1 MGRGPLGSDPIQKFR
16 QLIHWRELFNFEKP
30 KWINNNVCD
39 PYVSVILLCM
49 HSVLIGGEEQAAL
62 LKKAQEMG
70 LTDGR
75 YVFIPYDTLLYSL
88 PYPNNSFYVLDNDRK
103 LQEAYDAVLTIT
115 LDSGNWTF
123 YDAFREAK
131 ENGEIAS
138 ELEDTQV
145 NVLLLGLQ
153 WDMVTEHMR

>member
-1 MGRGPLGSDPIQKFR
+1 
-16 QLIHWRELFNFEKP
+16 
-30 KWINNNVCD
+30 
-39 PYVSVILLCM
+39 M

-75 YVFIPYDTLLYSL
+75 YIFIPYDTLLYSL

-115 LDSGNWTF
+115 LESGNRTF

-138 ELEDTQV
+138 EIEDTQV
-145 NVLLLGLQ
+145 NILFLGLQ
-153 WDMVTEHMR
+153 